1 MRGTQEKDH
10 EISGET
16 NRREF
21 LTDIAKNAAFAAIG
35 GLVWAGYLDGKK
47 ASSTVLRPP
56 GALEEQLF
64 RAACTK
70 CGLCVAA
77 CPYQALVLAT
87 PGDGRPLGTPY
98 FVMRENPCRMC
109 RDIPCAA
116 ACPTGALDRAL
127 VSGAEEKGGRVL
139 DINKARIGLAVIDRE
154 TCIAYW
160 GIQCDA
166 CYRACP
172 VMDRA
177 ITVDPARNDRTGKH
191 AILGP
196 VVHSDHC
203 TGCGMCERACV
214 TKKAS
219 IFVLPRRLVMGES
232 SDRYVKGWEAGDE
245 QRIEEAPEETRTVT
259 PRSGKSPTDYLNRED
274 W

>member
-1 MRGTQEKDH
+1 MRSAEGK
-10 EISGET
+10 

-21 LTDIAKNAAFAAIG
+21 LLGLARGVGTAAVG
-35 GLVWAGYLDGKK
+35 GLVWAGFLDGKK
-47 ASSTVLRPP
+47 AYPTVLRPP
-56 GALEEQLF
+56 GAVDEAKFL
-64 RAACTK
+64 AACTK

-77 CPYQALVLAT
+77 CPYQALVLAA
-87 PGDGRPLGTPY
+87 PGGHAPVGTPY
-98 FVMRENPCRMC
+98 FVMRVRPCRMC

-116 ACPTGALDRAL
+116 ICPTGALDTAL
-127 VSGAEEKGGRVL
+127 VSDAGEQGGKAL
-139 DINKARIGLAVIDRE
+139 NINKARIGLAVIDRE

-166 CYRACP
+166 CYRVCP
-172 VMDRA
+172 VIDKA

-196 VVHSDHC
+196 VVHSEHC

-219 IFVLPRRLVMGES
+219 VFVLPRRIAMGES
-232 SDRYVKGWEAGDE
+232 SDRYIRGWEAGDE
-245 QRIEEAPEETRTVT
+245 KRIHDAPEDTTTVT
-259 PRSGKSPTDYLNRED
+259 PRSEKSPADYLNRED
-274 W
+274 L

>member
-1 MRGTQEKDH
+1 MTSAECGLRNAEWK
-10 EISGET
+10 
-16 NRREF
+16 NRRQF
-21 LTDIAKNAAFAAIG
+21 LIEAGRGIGIAAVG
-35 GLVWAGYLDGKK
+35 GLVWAGFLNGKK
-47 ASSTVLRPP
+47 AYPTVLRPP
-56 GALEEQLF
+56 GAVEEERFL
-64 RAACTK
+64 AACTK

-77 CPYQALVLAT
+77 CPYQALVLAR
-87 PGDGRPLGTPY
+87 PGDGRPVGTPY
-98 FVMRENPCRMC
+98 FVMRERPCRMC
-109 RDIPCAA
+109 REIPCTAI
-116 ACPTGALDRAL
+116 CPTGALDTTL
-127 VSGAEEKGGRVL
+127 VSDGEAGKKAL
-139 DINKARIGLAVIDRE
+139 NINKARIGLAVIDRE

-172 VMDRA
+172 VIDKA

-219 IFVLPRRLVMGES
+219 IFVLPRRIAMGES
-232 SDRYVKGWEAGDE
+232 SDRYIRGWEADDEKRIHDVPGD
-245 QRIEEAPEETRTVT
+245 TTTVT
-259 PRSGKSPTDYLNRED
+259 PRSDKSPTDYLNRED
-274 W
+274 L